1 MIPIHSA
8 NPGQIDR
15 ALMDIHK
22 QCAAKLKEIEPGKQL
37 QLLIIILPDLT
48 GSYGEQLN
56 QYSDFI
62 IRIGFFCLK

>member
-1 MIPIHSA
+1 
-8 NPGQIDR
+8 
-15 ALMDIHK
+15 MDIHK

-37 QLLIIILPDLT
+37 QLLIIILPDVT